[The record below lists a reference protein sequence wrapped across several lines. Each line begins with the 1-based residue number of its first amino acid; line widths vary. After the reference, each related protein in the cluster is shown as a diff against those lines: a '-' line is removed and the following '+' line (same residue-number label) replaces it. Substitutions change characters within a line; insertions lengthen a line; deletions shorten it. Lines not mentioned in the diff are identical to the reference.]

1 MSSASDLL
9 QDHPVKAVDLKKKEN
24 RKIKSEGKSDYVL
37 VTKIKQTTQP
47 HNQSKNTTITKNQ
60 PNKNHQN
67 NNNNKTT
74 TQPIKKHHHQ
84 NTGLD
89 YFKQCCF
96 ECLVGGW

>member
-67 NNNNKTT
+67 NNNNTTNQKT
-74 TQPIKKHHHQ
+74 PPPKHRS
-84 NTGLD
+84 
-89 YFKQCCF
+89 
-96 ECLVGGW
+96 